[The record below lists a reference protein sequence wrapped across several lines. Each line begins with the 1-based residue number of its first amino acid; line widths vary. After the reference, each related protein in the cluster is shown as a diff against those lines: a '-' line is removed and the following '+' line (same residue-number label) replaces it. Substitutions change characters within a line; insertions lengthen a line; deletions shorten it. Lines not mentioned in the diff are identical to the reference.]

1 MSVKM
6 SNKSKSNNDV
16 NEDGASSEGLLPSRC
31 PLVSRM
37 GLVSRMDPAVVK
49 LLIGGQQE
57 ENGLQKKTE

>member
-1 MSVKM
+1 MRMGLQVKV
-6 SNKSKSNNDV
+6 SCPAGV
-16 NEDGASSEGLLPSRC
+16 